1 TCRSHRKVRSQNVPC
16 ASNRH
21 ASRRSLESAAVDLYE
36 YQGKELF
43 RRVGIPV
50 SDGRLAV
57 SPEEAR
63 AAASSLGGPV
73 VVKAQVLTGGRGKAG
88 GVKLA
93 ESPADAEQKA
103 REILGLDIRGHVVRK
118 LWIEKASDIAKEYYL
133 SITFDRGAK
142 KL

>member
-1 TCRSHRKVRSQNVPC
+1 
-16 ASNRH
+16 
-21 ASRRSLESAAVDLYE
+21 VDLHE

-50 SDGRLAV
+50 SEGRLVV

-118 LWIEKASDIAKEYYL
+118 LWIEKASDIAKEY
-133 SITFDRGAK
+133 
-142 KL
+142 